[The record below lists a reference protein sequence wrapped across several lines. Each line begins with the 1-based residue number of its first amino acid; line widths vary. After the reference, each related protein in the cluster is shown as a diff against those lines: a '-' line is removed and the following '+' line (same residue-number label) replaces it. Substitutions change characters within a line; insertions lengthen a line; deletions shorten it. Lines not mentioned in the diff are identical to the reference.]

1 MFQVISLQ
9 SDEPR
14 KVQLPLAAFSSVS
27 CRPGSFTQSSGV
39 ERGGVERGSVERGGE
54 SAARTEQRDRVGR
67 WDKEKVQEEEN

>member
-39 ERGGVERGSVERGGE
+39 ERGGVERGGE